1 MSYQAYL
8 DSIREKTGLSPEHF
22 HALAEKQ
29 GLLRPGV
36 KAGQVVGWLKSDYGL
51 GHGHAMAMYGTIRSF
66 EAPKVSDEDRVD
78 KHFSG
83 KRSQWR
89 PTYNKIVTRIKKFG
103 SDVDVRV
110 GNSYLSLMRKG
121 KKFAIVQVSAERL
134 DIGLKLKGTKAQG
147 RFTAA
152 GTWNSMVTHRVSIT
166 DPSQLDRQ
174 VIDGL
179 QDAYSRA

>member
-110 GNSYLSLMRKG
+110 GNSYLSLMRNG

-147 RFTAA
+147 RFAAA

-166 DPSQLDRQ
+166 DPSQFDRE

>member
-8 DSIREKTGLSPEHF
+8 DSIKKNTGLSPEDF

-66 EAPKVSDEDRVD
+66 DAPKLSDDDRVD

-89 PTYNKIVTRIKKFG
+89 PTYNKILTQVKKFG
-103 SDVDVRV
+103 SDIDIRV
-110 GNSYLSLMRKG
+110 GNSYLSLMRNG
-121 KKFAIVQVSAERL
+121 KKFAIVQVTADRL
-134 DIGLKLKGTKAQG
+134 DIGLKLKGTKAEG
-147 RFTAA
+147 RLATA
-152 GTWNSMVTHRVSIT
+152 GTWNSMVTHRVTIT
-166 DPSQLDRQ
+166 SAAQVDREL
-174 VIDGL
+174 VAWL
-179 QDAYSRA
+179 REAYAKA

>member
-8 DSIREKTGLSPEHF
+8 DSIKKNTGLSPEDF

-36 KAGQVVGWLKSDYGL
+36 KAGQVVDWLKSDYGL

-66 EAPKVSDEDRVD
+66 NAPKVSDEDRVD

-89 PTYNKIVTRIKKFG
+89 PTYNKIVTRVRKFG
-103 SDVDVRV
+103 SDVDIRV
-110 GNSYLSLMRKG
+110 GNSYLSLMRNG
-121 KKFAIVQVSAERL
+121 KKFAIVQVSVDRL
-134 DIGLKLKGTKAQG
+134 DIGLKLKRTAAKG
-147 RFTAA
+147 RFAAA
-152 GTWNSMVTHRVSIT
+152 GTWNSMVTHRVSLT
-166 DPSQLDRQ
+166 DPSQFDRE

-179 QDAYSRA
+179 RDAYSRA